1 MDTHQISMETAHK
14 RAIQAPDDAL
24 RQPDKKKPRK
34 EKPPPFPVRV
44 DQDKAPGGDLLQP
57 AICDRSSNNAKEK
70 PPPFPVR
77 VFQDKAPGG
86 DLLRVATCGRHRN
99 CSNVIKTKA
108 SPMGEAF

>member
-1 MDTHQISMETAHK
+1 V
-14 RAIQAPDDAL
+14 PAL
-24 RQPDKKKPRK
+24 HINNSAK

-44 DQDKAPGGDLLQP
+44 FQDKALGGDLLQP
-57 AICDRSSNNAKEK
+57 AICDRNSNNAKEK
-70 PPPFPVR
+70 PPPFPMR